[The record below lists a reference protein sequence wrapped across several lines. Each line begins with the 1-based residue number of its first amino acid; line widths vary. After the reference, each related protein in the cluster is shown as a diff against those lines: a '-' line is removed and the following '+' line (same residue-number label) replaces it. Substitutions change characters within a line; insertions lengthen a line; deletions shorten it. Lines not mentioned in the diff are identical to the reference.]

1 VKRRRSQRKSWGP
14 LEIGRSRGVRQ
25 RIRHGSAGFVP
36 APRFS
41 SSRPLVEPV
50 STVEEGYFASFAF
63 YRRVGVVA
71 AVAVLAFALLALR
84 AWSLELLHSTDY
96 LKVSQAQQVRVVN
109 LPAPR
114 GAIVDDKLRPLATAG
129 AQLAVVADASALGG
143 GPFDSSWKPAA
154 HGRRTLNSLS
164 ALTRVPTGTLIT
176 RIRRSLVQSPFGPA
190 VVIAHASRALTFF
203 MDERAAAF
211 PGLHVVELPT
221 RSYPQGALG
230 GEYLGLL
237 GQVSQDELA
246 GTKYKHA
253 KAGMVVGQS
262 GVEATYDKY
271 LNAGFAH
278 ARVRVNALGQI
289 ASPLRAE
296 PVKKAPAVLQLTI
309 DARIQRAAEKAVKDG
324 IASAHA
330 AGYTQANSGAA
341 VVIDPRNGAIKALAS
356 YPGVNQLRAAQD
368 PAYLQNL
375 LTGKEP
381 GLLNLATQG
390 LYPAGSTFK
399 PIVAE
404 AALASGL
411 ITPSTYL
418 ACTGSLTV
426 GNIVFHN
433 VEPSINETMNLA
445 QALEMSCD
453 TWFYRL
459 GEQFYFRQVKG
470 SLAMQQWAHWL
481 GLGQP
486 TGIDLP
492 GEAGGVVPTPAWLKR
507 QFGTGP
513 QGYWYEGTSVNLSIG
528 QGFLEVTPL
537 QLAVAYS
544 ALANG
549 GNVVRP
555 HLAQALLGQRRK
567 LFDYPPTRKLK
578 LKYVQTIHDGLYEA
592 AHGSTGTSTA
602 IFGSFPIPVAGKTGT
617 AQDPH
622 GSDDSWYA
630 SWAPAGNPRYVVVVL
645 IPHGGFGANAAAP
658 AAREIYS
665 SIFHVK

>member
-1 VKRRRSQRKSWGP
+1 MQATLPGRVKRRRSQRNSRGP
-14 LEIGRSRGVRQ
+14 LEIGRSRGVR
-25 RIRHGSAGFVP
+25 RRLRHGSAGFVP
-36 APRFS
+36 TPRFTS
-41 SSRPLVEPV
+41 PRPLVEPV
-50 STVEEGYFASFAF
+50 STVEEGYFESFAF
-63 YRRVGVVA
+63 YRRLGVVA
-71 AVAVLAFALLALR
+71 AVAVLAFTLLALR

-96 LKVSQAQQVRVVN
+96 LKQSQAQQIRVVN

-114 GAIVDDKLRPLATAG
+114 GAIVDDSLRPLATAG
-129 AQLAVVADASALGG
+129 AQLAIVADASALGG
-143 GPFDSSWKPAA
+143 GPFDSTWQPAA
-154 HGRRTLNSLS
+154 RGRKTLEQISR
-164 ALTRVPTGTLIT
+164 LTNVATPTLVT

-190 VVIAHASRALTFF
+190 VIVPHASRALAFF
-203 MDERAAAF
+203 MDERAARF

-237 GQVSQDELA
+237 GQVSKDEL
-246 GTKYKHA
+246 KSSQYKHA

-296 PVKKAPAVLQLTI
+296 PTKKAPAVLQLTI

-324 IASAHA
+324 IADAHA
-330 AGYTQANSGAA
+330 AGYTQASTGAA
-341 VVIDPRNGAIKALAS
+341 VVIDPRDGAIKALAS

-368 PAYLQNL
+368 PEYLQSL
-375 LTGKEP
+375 LTGKTP

-433 VEPSINETMNLA
+433 VEPSINESMNLE

-459 GEQFYFRQVKG
+459 GEQFYFRQVNG
-470 SLAMQQWAHWL
+470 SLAIQQWARWL
-481 GLGQP
+481 GLGHP
-486 TGIDLP
+486 TGVDIP
-492 GEAGGVVPTPAWLKR
+492 GEAGGVVPTPAWLKKT
-507 QFGTGP
+507 FGSGP

-537 QLAVAYS
+537 QMAVAYS
-544 ALANG
+544 TLANG
-549 GNVVRP
+549 GNVVQP
-555 HLAQALLGQRRK
+555 HLAKGLVGQRRQ
-567 LFDYPPTRKLK
+567 LFTYPPKRKLK
-578 LKYVQTIHDGLYEA
+578 LRDVWAIRNGLYDA

-602 IFGSFPIPVAGKTGT
+602 IFGSFPVPVVRQDGHGAG
-617 AQDPH
+617 
-622 GSDDSWYA
+622 
-630 SWAPAGNPRYVVVVL
+630 PARIGRLVVRVV
-645 IPHGGFGANAAAP
+645 GALG
-658 AAREIYS
+658 
-665 SIFHVK
+665 